1 MLVSATRNLKHLG
14 ATNLQLQLMRLI
26 LFVFLQSKP
35 VEDFYRRGGKLLD
48 FEVSGGIPETWPR
61 LLAALNVDEKGHTN
75 HDDSHKFAA

>member
-1 MLVSATRNLKHLG
+1 M
-14 ATNLQLQLMRLI
+14 
-26 LFVFLQSKP
+26 FLQSKP
-35 VEDFYRRGGKLLD
+35 VEDFYRRGRKLLD